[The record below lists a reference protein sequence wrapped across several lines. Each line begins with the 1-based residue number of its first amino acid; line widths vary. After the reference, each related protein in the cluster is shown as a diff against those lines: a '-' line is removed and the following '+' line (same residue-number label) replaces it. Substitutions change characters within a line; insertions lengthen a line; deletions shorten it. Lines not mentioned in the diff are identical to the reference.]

1 MDILLTIAIPTI
13 NSRKNCFTKLVSELK
28 NQSKPY
34 GNQIEIIS
42 LCDNK
47 EMTIGEKRNKLNAIA
62 NGKYVVQ
69 WDDDDWI
76 CEDGIDLIMEGI
88 KKDVDCI
95 TYDAPF
101 DKPPAWEGRMYRYSI
116 KNYYSYEEKT
126 DTFFLSPDQKCPI
139 KKEIIDKVKF
149 KEIRYQED
157 LQFLYDIHPYL
168 KTEYRIDKNVYFNL
182 NLSGDSMFEFNKRYG
197 IKHNK
202 LI

>member
-1 MDILLTIAIPTI
+1 MNKLLTILIPTI
-13 NSRKNCFTKLVSELK
+13 ISRKECFDELVKEFK
-28 NQSKPY
+28 TQIKPY

-47 EMTIGEKRNKLNAIA
+47 EMTIGEKRNKLNSMA

-76 CEDGIDLIMEGI
+76 CEYGIDLIMKGI
-88 KKDVDCI
+88 EQDFDCI

-101 DKPPAWEGRMYRYSI
+101 NKKGLLEDRLYSYSI
-116 KNYYSYEEKT
+116 QYYYSYDKNI
-126 DTFFLSPDQKCPI
+126 DTFFLSPDQKCVI
-139 KKEIIDKVKF
+139 KKEIVDKVKF

-168 KTEYRIDKNVYFNL
+168 NTEHRIEKNVYFNL
-182 NLSGDSMFEFNKRYG
+182 NRSNDSVHDFNKRYG
-197 IKHNK
+197 IVPTKV
-202 LI
+202 I

>member
-1 MDILLTIAIPTI
+1 MEILLTIAIPTI
-13 NSRKNCFTKLVSELK
+13 ESRQHCFDKLVEELK
-28 NQSKPY
+28 KQSKPY

-47 EMTIGEKRNKLNAIA
+47 EMTIGEKRNKLNAMA

-88 KKDVDCI
+88 KMDTDCV
-95 TYDAPF
+95 TYDAPCI
-101 DKPPAWEGRMYRYSI
+101 KPPLDENRTFSYSI
-116 KNYYSYEEKT
+116 KNYYSYTKKN
-126 DTFFLSPDQKCPI
+126 DTFYLSADQKCVI
-139 KKEIIDKVKF
+139 KKEILDKVKF

-157 LQFLYDIHPYL
+157 LQFLYDIHPHL
-168 KTEYRIDKNVYFNL
+168 KTEHRIEKNIYFNL
-182 NLSGDSMFEFNKRYG
+182 NLSGDSLFDFNKRYG
-197 IKHNK
+197 IITNK